1 MSSAMRADEASQI
14 HPREE
19 GQENTSFYSNGL
31 DAIDQS
37 DISNRHRLNDTFPPA
52 RDMGRHLE
60 SNFHPPA
67 DHLLSEA
74 MKKQH

>member
-1 MSSAMRADEASQI
+1 MRADEASQI

-31 DAIDQS
+31 DAINQS
-37 DISNRHRLNDTFPPA
+37 DISNRHRLNDTFPPT